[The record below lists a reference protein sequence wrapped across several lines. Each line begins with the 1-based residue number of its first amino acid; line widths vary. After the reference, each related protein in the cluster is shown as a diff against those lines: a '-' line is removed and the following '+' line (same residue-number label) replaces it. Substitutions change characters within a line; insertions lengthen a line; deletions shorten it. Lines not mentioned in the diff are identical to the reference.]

1 MFTQMQP
8 ERLGAMQLHDVPYLF
23 SSSEPRK
30 KVKVKLARSGHYKP
44 LAPLDPAVNTE
55 LELPAPSLIQPLGV
69 VPLIPSP
76 LSSAVPVILPQA
88 PSGPSYAIYLQPA
101 QAQMLTPPHGLSPTV
116 CPAHSSTATGSKD
129 PTDAPAE
136 RTATDAT
143 MSSAS
148 CRPGSLQPAPERQ
161 GAKNRSKETTGER
174 GTKRAG
180 SSEDSGSIKKPKEDL
195 KALENVPTVSTAS
208 MVPGSF
214 SNPMADSAGT
224 GGL

>member
-1 MFTQMQP
+1 MQP
-8 ERLGAMQLHDVPYLF
+8 ERLGAMRLHDVPYLF

-44 LAPLDPAVNTE
+44 LAPLDPAGNTE

-101 QAQMLTPPHGLSPTV
+101 QAQVLTPPHGLSPTV
-116 CPAHSSTATGSKD
+116 CPAHSSNATGSKD

-136 RTATDAT
+136 RTTTDAT
-143 MSSAS
+143 MSSTS
-148 CRPGSLQPAPERQ
+148 CRPGGLQPAPERQ

-180 SSEDSGSIKKPKEDL
+180 SSEDSGSLKKPKEDL

-208 MVPGSF
+208 VVPGSF
-214 SNPMADSAGT
+214 SNPMADSTGT

>member
-1 MFTQMQP
+1 M
-8 ERLGAMQLHDVPYLF
+8 
-23 SSSEPRK
+23 
-30 KVKVKLARSGHYKP
+30 KVKLARSGHYKP
-44 LAPLDPAVNTE
+44 LAPLDPAGNTE

-101 QAQMLTPPHGLSPTV
+101 QAQVLTPPHGLSPTV
-116 CPAHSSTATGSKD
+116 CPAHSSNATGSKD
-129 PTDAPAE
+129 T
-136 RTATDAT
+136 TDAT
-143 MSSAS
+143 MSSTS
-148 CRPGSLQPAPERQ
+148 CRPGGLQPAPERQ

-180 SSEDSGSIKKPKEDL
+180 SSEDSGSMKKPKEDL

-214 SNPMADSAGT
+214 SNPMADSTGT

>member
-1 MFTQMQP
+1 MQF
-8 ERLGAMQLHDVPYLF
+8 HDVPCLF

-116 CPAHSSTATGSKD
+116 CSTYSSNATGSKD
-129 PTDAPAE
+129 PTDAPTE
-136 RTATDAT
+136 RTTTD
-143 MSSAS
+143 AS

-161 GAKNRSKETTGER
+161 GAKNRSKETTGEQ

-180 SSEDSGSIKKPKEDL
+180 SSEDSGSTKRPKEDL

-208 MVPGSF
+208 TVPGSF
-214 SNPMADSAGT
+214 SNPMADSTRAD
-224 GGL
+224 GL